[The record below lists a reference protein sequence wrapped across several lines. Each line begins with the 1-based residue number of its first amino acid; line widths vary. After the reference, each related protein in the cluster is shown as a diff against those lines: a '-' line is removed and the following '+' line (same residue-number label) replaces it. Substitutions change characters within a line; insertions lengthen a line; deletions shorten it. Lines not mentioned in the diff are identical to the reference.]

1 MKVWSTR
8 EGVGSCKLQRSSHN
22 FSEFSQTSIS
32 IPMTQWK
39 HKQCNTTNIIQQ
51 IYLCVNRLDGYVQ
64 GVYKLE
70 RPKTSYILMY
80 MES

>member
-1 MKVWSTR
+1 
-8 EGVGSCKLQRSSHN
+8 
-22 FSEFSQTSIS
+22 
-32 IPMTQWK
+32 MTQWK

-80 MES
+80 MESWINTLLDNLILLDDIYNVYNNKLIL